1 MSTRTKEGPF
11 PGITRPHH
19 ACPSL
24 SRPKIPCDK
33 PAYKAIDPCGTR
45 FISGD
50 LGLPVTEAIA
60 NLSGE
65 PEGLGAAAKQSIF
78 TIPNIPYYDEEALI
92 LYQAIDSVY
101 VGKEPSTILGEAQR

>member
-1 MSTRTKEGPF
+1 MSTRTREGPF

-65 PEGLGAAAKQSIF
+65 PEGLEGSGRATPLFRSTPSEEGSTVLPQCVRVPSIL
-78 TIPNIPYYDEEALI
+78 TGRL
-92 LYQAIDSVY
+92 L
-101 VGKEPSTILGEAQR
+101 